1 MKRLVLVSV
10 VELAVACHP
19 RATPTA
25 AGTVLAD
32 WNETTAPLSAGV
44 SLGAPVAGSLV
55 KETKLVEFTP
65 SGEVRDKSLGVAKL
79 EVTIERED
87 VDVVPNAAGAR
98 PGLRAALPRHVTI
111 KVVDA
116 GGWLFV
122 PTSCETS
129 MNGPADIGERDA
141 RVGFFEM
148 CHLAMRGGRED
159 IADVALT
166 IAGNGK
172 HTLSA
177 SFGTAVIR

>member
-1 MKRLVLVSV
+1 MQRWAFMCSVALV
-10 VELAVACHP
+10 VACRP
-19 RATPTA
+19 RATPTP
-25 AGTVLAD
+25 AGTVFAE

-44 SLGAPVAGSLV
+44 SLGAPAGALV
-55 KETKLVEFTP
+55 KETKTVEFTP
-65 SGEVRDKSLGVAKL
+65 NGDVRDKSLGPVKL
-79 EVTIERED
+79 ELAIERED

-116 GGWLFV
+116 GGWQFV
-122 PTSCETS
+122 PTSCEPS
-129 MNGPADIGERDA
+129 MNGPGDIGERDA

-148 CHLAMRGGRED
+148 CHVEMRGGRED
-159 IADVALT
+159 IASITVT

-177 SFGTAVIR
+177 AFGTAVIR